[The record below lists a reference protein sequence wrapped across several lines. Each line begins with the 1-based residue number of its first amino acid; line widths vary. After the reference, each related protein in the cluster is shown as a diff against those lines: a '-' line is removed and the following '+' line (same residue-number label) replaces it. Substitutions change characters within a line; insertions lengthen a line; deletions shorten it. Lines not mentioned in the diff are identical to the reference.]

1 MGVFATIMTEL
12 AAPVMV
18 VVAHHAGHRDGDDR
32 RQASGSPLME
42 WMAPA
47 SGIAMCHIGCSEHSQ
62 QREPSMVNVTTIG
75 IDLAKSVFQLHG
87 VDAEGSAVLRRQLKR
102 SQMLEF
108 FKRQPT
114 CLIGMEACAGAHYWA
129 RELVKLG
136 HDVRLMQPS
145 YVKGYVKRGKTDK
158 ADAEAICEAV
168 SRPSMR
174 FVPVKSEETQALLL
188 THKAREFLVRQQ
200 TQIVNA
206 MRAHLG
212 EFGIVVPK
220 GIHNVERLIAACD
233 RADLPAPAR
242 KALNLL
248 ADQLADTQKKIDAL
262 TADIRAD
269 AKTNEAA
276 QRLQTIPG
284 IGPITASAL
293 VSALPDIAG
302 FKSGR
307 DLSAWLGLTPRPH
320 STGGKERLGR
330 ISKMGNRY
338 LRRLLYLGAIA
349 QVSARC
355 RGEPGE
361 DWLCKIIQRKKPKQ
375 AAIALANR
383 MARTAYA
390 LMKNQTEFRA
400 AQAA

>member
-1 MGVFATIMTEL
+1 MTE
-12 AAPVMV
+12 V
-18 VVAHHAGHRDGDDR
+18 
-32 RQASGSPLME
+32 S
-42 WMAPA
+42 
-47 SGIAMCHIGCSEHSQ
+47 
-62 QREPSMVNVTTIG
+62 TIG
-75 IDLAKSVFQLHG
+75 VDLAKNVFQLHG
-87 VDAEGSAVLRRQLKR
+87 VDAAGRPVLRRQLRR
-102 SQMLEF
+102 SQMLEVF
-108 FKRQPT
+108 QDLPA
-114 CLIGMEACAGAHYWA
+114 CVVGMEACGSAHYWA
-129 RELVKLG
+129 RELAKLG
-136 HDVRLMQPS
+136 HEVRLMQPS

-174 FVPVKSEETQALLL
+174 FVSVKSAERQALLM

-200 TQIVNA
+200 TQTVNA
-206 MRAHLG
+206 IRAHLG
-212 EFGIVVPK
+212 EFGIVVAK
-220 GIHNVERLIAACD
+220 GIHNADRLIAACD

-248 ADQLADTQKKIDAL
+248 ADQLVDTQKKIAEL
-262 TADIRAD
+262 TADIHAD
-269 AKTNEAA
+269 AKANEAA

-293 VSALPDIAG
+293 VTTLADVSD
-302 FKSGR
+302 FRSGR
-307 DLSAWLGLTPRPH
+307 DLSAWIGLTPKPH

-349 QVSARC
+349 QVSARR

-361 DWLCKIIQRKKPKQ
+361 DWLWKIIQRTKPKQ

-390 LMKNQTEFRA
+390 LLKNGTKYRA
-400 AQAA
+400 A